1 MIIKEMAAVAAKGIG
16 ARRRGSG
23 KGWKRERESWAHLH
37 KVKRNRGRRKTAA
50 DIVKTQARAVLTNSY
65 SNTQSSARG
74 TVI

>member
-16 ARRRGSG
+16 ARRRR
-23 KGWKRERESWAHLH
+23 GWKRERGAHLH
-37 KVKRNRGRRKTAA
+37 KVKRNRGRRKRAA